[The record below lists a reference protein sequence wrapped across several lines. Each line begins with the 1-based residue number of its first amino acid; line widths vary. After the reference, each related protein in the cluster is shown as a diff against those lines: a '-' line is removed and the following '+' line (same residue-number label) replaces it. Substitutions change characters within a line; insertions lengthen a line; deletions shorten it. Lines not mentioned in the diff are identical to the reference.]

1 MNRNKKH
8 PERQPHRRRATA
20 TDRTRNT
27 RGYLITGSWNHRADR
42 PAVKP
47 TSDRNAARRIAR
59 SMADKGAY
67 VVVEQRIANGRW
79 LTWFEVD
86 GPALVAERRRVADE
100 ERRRH
105 EEQQRTAVEAEA
117 ARRAAAVR
125 TERDRADLARMMVRP
140 PVARDQCGRREAR
153 HVTGAQR

>member
-1 MNRNKKH
+1 MNRNTKH
-8 PERQPHRRRATA
+8 PERQPHRRRVTA

-27 RGYLITGSWNHRADR
+27 RGYLITGSWNHRPDR

-67 VVVEQRIANGRW
+67 VVVEQRGGNGEW
-79 LTWFEVD
+79 STWFEVD
-86 GPALVAERRRVADE
+86 GPAQAAERRRVAAE
-100 ERRRH
+100 EYRRR
-105 EEQQRTAVEAEA
+105 EQQR
-117 ARRAAAVR
+117 AAAER
-125 TERDRADLARMMVRP
+125 SERDRADLARMMARP